1 MSKKVKPKNVP
12 PVFLVKILKGFTDFL
27 RNLRRKILPPEF
39 IISEYIIEYLVIQR
53 LVFAV
58 TELWIPNLLEDGPQ
72 SIEELAKKAGVNCNA
87 LYRVMR
93 ALTGAGIFKEKKGRV
108 FENTKLS
115 KCLMSGGKG
124 TMAALTKYTGSTWI
138 VKDWADILFSMD
150 KGQDIYQVKYGK
162 RYFEWIEENPEE
174 YRIFD
179 EGMLNLS
186 QLSDD
191 PITAVYNFSKMN
203 SIVDIGAGHGTQL
216 ASILKANPHMKG
228 VHFDLERVVL
238 AAKQEDP
245 LNDPLVK
252 DRVEYAVGDFFKSV
266 PEGHDAYFMKS
277 ILHDWS
283 NEEAI
288 RILQTCRKAMHEKSR
303 LLVTDMVVKADN
315 KPYFGD
321 LMDCGMLVLLGGQ
334 ERTEEEFANVFE
346 KSGFKLT
353 RFIPTASPYFIVE
366 GVPI

>member
-1 MSKKVKPKNVP
+1 MSKKIKPKGIP
-12 PVFLVKILKGFTDFL
+12 PVFLVKLLSGFTNFL
-27 RNLRRKILPPEF
+27 RNLRKSILPPEF
-39 IISEYIIEYLVIQR
+39 VISEYIIEYIVMHR

-58 TELWIPNLLEDGPQ
+58 TELWIPNLLEDAPLD
-72 SIEELAKKAGVNCNA
+72 IEELAKKAGVNCEA

-93 ALTGAGIFKEKKGRV
+93 ALSGHGIFKEKKGRV
-108 FENTKLS
+108 FENTKMS

-124 TMAALTKYTGSTWI
+124 TMAALTKYTGSAWI
-138 VKDWADILFSMD
+138 CKDWADILFSLD
-150 KGQDIYQVKYGK
+150 KGTDIYQVKYGK
-162 RYFEWIEENPEE
+162 RYFEWLEKNPEE

-191 PITAVYNFSKMN
+191 PITAVYKFSKIN

-216 ASILKANPHMKG
+216 ASILKANPHIKG
-228 VHFDLERVVL
+228 VHYDIERVVN

-245 LNDPLVK
+245 LNDPHIK
-252 DRVEYAVGDFFKSV
+252 DRVEYISGDFFKSV

-277 ILHDWS
+277 ILHDWN

-288 RILQTCRKAMHEKSR
+288 RILKVCRKAMHENSK
-303 LLVTDMVVKADN
+303 LLVTDMVIKSDN
-315 KPYFGD
+315 KPYLGD

-334 ERTEEEFANVFE
+334 ERTKEDFE
-346 KSGFKLT
+346 DIFNKSGFKLT
-353 RFIPTASPYFIVE
+353 RIIATASPYFIIE
-366 GVPI
+366 GIPV